1 MIFEKHLLISI
12 NTKLGKLHGN
22 TIVRTLARKKLV
34 NLMSPNKVKIRINIF
49 KLLSKLLSDFGIQVL
64 SVTHRVLHNGSV
76 LFALKVQ
83 VIVFRIM

>member
-12 NTKLGKLHGN
+12 NTKLEKLHGN

-34 NLMSPNKVKIRINIF
+34 NLMSPNKVKISINIF

-64 SVTHRVLHNGSV
+64 INDTS
-76 LFALKVQ
+76 
-83 VIVFRIM
+83 